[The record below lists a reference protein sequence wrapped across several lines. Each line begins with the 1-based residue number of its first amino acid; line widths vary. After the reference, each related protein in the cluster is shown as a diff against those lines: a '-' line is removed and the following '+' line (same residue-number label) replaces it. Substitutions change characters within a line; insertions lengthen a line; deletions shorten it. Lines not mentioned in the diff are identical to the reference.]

1 MHSIPKPK
9 EIGKL
14 NIRCLPP
21 IKYEM
26 RYAEGMRTAHSIKR
40 FIRVVYLT
48 LPVPF
53 TMQEIA
59 LNTAY
64 IH

>member
-1 MHSIPKPK
+1 MHSIPKAN

-26 RYAEGMRTAHSIKR
+26 RYAEGIRTAHNIKR
-40 FIRVVYLT
+40 FMMVVYLT